1 MPVGRF
7 ISDWAG
13 FMVRSTSILRFL
25 RKKVPLFP
33 LFSQILTLKSKKI
46 KNFSIFFKK
55 KLAFGEIWGKIGVKR
70 GN

>member
-1 MPVGRF
+1 MPIGRF
-7 ISDWAG
+7 IRRQAG
-13 FMVRSTSILRFL
+13 FIARSAAILRFPE
-25 RKKVPLFP
+25 KKFPFFP
-33 LFSQILTLKSKKI
+33 LFGKFSTLKSKKL